1 MRGNML
7 RFLYVYLCLLAYLP
21 LHANAQMLNL
31 QQSTEVNSPIWR
43 QVNLNT
49 PKTGEQVINA
59 YLGTQNSLVS
69 LSEMRGPAIAK
80 IPLSTNTPTRWFIL
94 PNANYLDEGFA
105 YWQDSE
111 GIRLISDFSQGNLSQ
126 SAIIMHG
133 QAFQLNLKANSQG
146 VLWLYLNANHY
157 AKPVS
162 VAIIDEPTFIYQQFF
177 VNSLS
182 IMSITIMLTLACM
195 ALILYLKTGQNVALY
210 CAGYI
215 GLHGIGWAFAAGVF
229 GVFYSFKSIN
239 SHYLGMYIFSFAI
252 SSASAFAYYLF
263 NFHTVEKTRIS
274 QFLKYF
280 SYAAFISGFINLVLP
295 FHWVFYLAHTL
306 AAIWVVLTLVLGF
319 KMLSLNDFRA
329 KYFLTGNIIYS
340 LSLVVFI
347 LAHLNL
353 IVTASAELWVLIAL
367 AIDCICILLSLSE
380 WLKIKQ
386 NDYIDAL
393 EQSRIDPLTK
403 VGNRLLLQE
412 KLNTIG
418 TFYLIVFIDCDGM
431 KSINDQLGHA
441 SGDELLI
448 NVTKLI
454 KKGLANLGDVYR
466 TGGDEFICL
475 CNADSLENLAVIESN
490 TAKALNKVHIQLQQK
505 WPESGLSFGIASS
518 NECTDYKA
526 CFTLADER
534 MYAVKYARKNST
546 SNSQQAT
553 QQT

>member
-1 MRGNML
+1 ML
-7 RFLYVYLCLLAYLP
+7 RLFSLYLCILLTL
-21 LHANAQMLNL
+21 LSFSTLAQSLNDE
-31 QQSTEVNSPIWR
+31 QIKKIGPAIWQ
-43 QVNLNT
+43 QVNIKSPVL
-49 PKTGEQVINA
+49 GEQIISA
-59 YLGTQNSLVS
+59 YQNKQSPLVS
-69 LSEMRGPAIAK
+69 LSEMRGPAVAK
-80 IPLSTNTPTRWFIL
+80 IPLSTLNEERWFVL
-94 PNANYLDEGFA
+94 PQANYLDGGFA
-105 YWQDSE
+105 YWQDTQ
-111 GIRLISDFSQGNLSQ
+111 GIRLIADFSQGSLSQ

-133 QAFQLNLKANSQG
+133 QAFQLNLETNSQG
-146 VLWLYLNANHY
+146 VLWLYLNARHY

-162 VAIIDEPTFIYQQFF
+162 VTFLDEPTFIYQQFF
-177 VNSLS
+177 INSLS

-195 ALILYLKTGQNVALY
+195 AFILYLKTGQNVALY

-239 SHYLGMYIFSFAI
+239 SHYFGMYIFSFAI

-280 SYAAFISGFINLVLP
+280 SYVAFISGFINLVLP

-329 KYFLTGNIIYS
+329 KYFLTGNIVYS

-347 LAHLNL
+347 LSHLNL
-353 IVTASAELWVLIAL
+353 FVTASAELWVLVAL

-386 NDYIDAL
+386 NDYINAL

-412 KLNTIG
+412 KLNSIG
-418 TFYLIVFIDCDGM
+418 HYYLIGFIDCDGM

-441 SGDELLI
+441 SGDKLLI
-448 NVTKLI
+448 NVTELI
-454 KKGLANLGDVYR
+454 KKELANLGDVYR

-475 CNADSLENLAVIESN
+475 CCASSLNELEKLADN
-490 TAKALNKVHIQLQQK
+490 TSKALNKAHIQLKQT
-505 WPESGLSFGIASS
+505 WPQSGLSFGIASS
-518 NECTDYKA
+518 SECTDYKA

-534 MYAVKYARKNST
+534 MYAAKYARKNNT
-546 SNSQQAT
+546 PTNHNTT
-553 QQT
+553 QQI